1 MNNLDRSFDF
11 KRKLNDTYLGL
22 MSLFR
27 EIGSI
32 PRPALALVFGLATL
46 VFVIPTFNQGDLN
59 HTVVS
64 SYGYLRGHFL
74 DFYDFNKTVVGGNDY
89 LPILY
94 VIFALWMA
102 PYYFLGLPVA
112 HQAIGGLPLF
122 PEEIIWAKLLLVIFF
137 LLSVLL
143 VFRISKLIHPS
154 SPSRQAIAT
163 WAFTLSPFAL
173 FAFGVFSQYDILG
186 VFFTLWAFHKLL
198 QRKLTAFAV
207 LIGVALTFKFF
218 AALLVVPLVLLASK
232 NFLQI
237 IRLGFLASVPLIL
250 QLAAYWSNEAFR
262 NQIFGLVTGKAT
274 GAATS
279 SLTYIVAAIYIV
291 MCLAATLSSKWPGT
305 FEQKAVL
312 FSVTAY
318 GLMLSVVVWHPQ
330 WLIILTPFLAL
341 AVSMISASRTWL
353 LLESI
358 LFLGFIGIVVTS
370 WKYNVDGLMIE
381 RGALASFFSD
391 PKLLVSD
398 LYPEVLMSTFSSMMR
413 VLFWAPP
420 ILLLIEIFRRPRL
433 QERVGGFTWFARVAS
448 TWVAFIIPSFVA
460 VYIPM
465 DVAVGINRNAAL
477 TAMNKQV
484 LSDMSQTPVAE
495 IVKGVRV
502 TQTFEVYEDNFSAL
516 SLQLATY
523 ARENS
528 SFVEFSIF
536 DQSGTLIHSEKIEA
550 RSVLDNSWF
559 AIIFE
564 PQADSRNKEYSLVI
578 TSGSEAG
585 SAITAYSSLEDSIP
599 EGSLDVSG
607 VSQVGDLALHVYY
620 LKESQ

>member
-1 MNNLDRSFDF
+1 VGRLDQTSLPNRNFN
-11 KRKLNDTYLGL
+11 RVYLGL
-22 MSLFR
+22 SALIR
-27 EIGSI
+27 ELSSI
-32 PRPALALVFGLATL
+32 PKPGVALAFGLATL

-59 HTVVS
+59 HTVIS

-94 VIFALWMA
+94 VIFAIWMA

-112 HQAIGGLPLF
+112 HQAIGALPLF
-122 PEEIIWAKLLLVIFF
+122 PSEIVWAKLLLLVFF
-137 LLSVLL
+137 LASVVLI
-143 VFRISKLIHPS
+143 FRISKIIHPN
-154 SPSRQAIAT
+154 SPARQAIAT

-186 VFFTLWAFHKLL
+186 VFFTLWAFYKLL
-198 QRKLTAFAV
+198 QRKLTAFAM
-207 LIGVALTFKFF
+207 LIGIALTFKFF

-232 NFLQI
+232 KFLQI
-237 IRLGFLASVPLIL
+237 VRLGLIATIPIL
-250 QLAAYWSNEAFR
+250 VQFVAYWSNDAFR

-279 SLTYIVAAIYIV
+279 NLTYIVAALYIV
-291 MCLAATLSSKWPGT
+291 MCLAALLSNKWPGT

-341 AVSMISASRTWL
+341 AVSMITAARTWL
-353 LLESI
+353 LLESVV
-358 LFLGFIGIVVTS
+358 FLGFIGIVVTS

-381 RGALASFFSD
+381 RGPLAALIPD

-398 LYPEVLMSTFSSMMR
+398 FYPGELMTIFGSMMR

-420 ILLLIEIFRRPRL
+420 ILLLVEIFRKARV
-433 QERVGGFTWFARVAS
+433 QEVVGGFTWITRVAAI
-448 TWVAFIIPSFVA
+448 WVAFIVPSFVA
-460 VYIPM
+460 VFIPM
-465 DVAVGINRNAAL
+465 EIAVDINRNAAL

-484 LSDMSQTPVAE
+484 LSDVSQQPVAE
-495 IVKGVRV
+495 IFYEVRV
-502 TQTFEVYEDNFSAL
+502 DQTFKVYDDNFSAL
-516 SLQLATY
+516 SIQLATY

-528 SFVEFSIF
+528 SYVAFEIF
-536 DQSGTLIHSEKIEA
+536 DEGGAVVHSERVEA
-550 RSVLDNSWF
+550 RDVLDNAWY
-559 AIIFE
+559 AIVFE
-564 PQADSRNKEYSLVI
+564 PQKSSKNKEYSLVI
-578 TSGSEAG
+578 TSGSKPG
-585 SAITAYSSLEDSIP
+585 SAITAYSSVDDSIP
-599 EGSLDVSG
+599 EGTLEVNG
-607 VSQVGDLALHVYY
+607 VSQTGDLSLVVYY
-620 LKESQ
+620 MKTS